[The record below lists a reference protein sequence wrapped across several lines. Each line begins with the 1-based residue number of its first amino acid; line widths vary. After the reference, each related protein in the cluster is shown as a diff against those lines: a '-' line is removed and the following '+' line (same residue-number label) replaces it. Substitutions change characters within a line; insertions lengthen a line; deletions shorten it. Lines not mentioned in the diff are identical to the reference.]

1 MISLSLHDAARA
13 MNGRLLGHDSVFSGV
28 STDSRQVT
36 AGQLFFALRGER
48 FDGHGF
54 AGAVL
59 DAGAAAVVV
68 EQEQPGLH
76 PQIVVADTRLAL
88 GALARHWREQF
99 AIPVIAI
106 TGSNGKT
113 TVKEMVASIAREAFG
128 AAHVHAT
135 SGNFNNDI
143 GLPLTL
149 FRLGREHAC
158 LILEMGMNHPGELS
172 YLSRLAEPSVA
183 LVNNAQAAHLEGLGS
198 VEAVAHAKGEIYEGL
213 IATGTG
219 IVNAEDAYAPLWR
232 ELIGARHRLEFGLQH
247 GDVRVEVQQHG
258 ALHLCTPEG
267 VRELRLQVPGEHN
280 WRNAAAAAAGCL
292 ALGIELDAVVRGLE
306 AFTGVKGRLQRAR
319 GYFGSTVIDDTY
331 NANPGSVRAAIDV
344 LRREPGVRLLVLGDI
359 GELGRDSRL
368 LHREL
373 GEVARTAGL
382 DGLFTLGE
390 HMQEA
395 AAAYGPGAQ
404 HFETAEALVA
414 ALVQR
419 LAADVTVLVKGS
431 RFMKMERVVHSITE
445 QE

>member
-1 MISLSLHDAARA
+1 MISLSLRDAAA
-13 MNGRLLGHDSVFSGV
+13 VLNGRLVGADAVFAGV
-28 STDSRQVT
+28 STDSRN
-36 AGQLFFALRGER
+36 AGMGQLFFALRGER
-48 FDGHGF
+48 FDGHTF
-54 AGAVL
+54 AQEVL
-59 DAGAAAVVV
+59 GAGAAAVVV
-68 EQEQPGLH
+68 DHELPGVH

-88 GALARHWREQF
+88 GTLARHWREQF
-99 AIPVIAI
+99 HIPVIAI

-113 TVKEMVASIAREAFG
+113 TVKEMVASIARSAFG

-158 LILEMGMNHPGELS
+158 LIVEMGMNHAGELS
-172 YLSRLAEPSVA
+172 YLSRLAQPSVA

-213 IATGTG
+213 IGSGTG
-219 IVNAEDAYAPLWR
+219 IINAEDDYAPLWR
-232 ELIGARHRLEFGLQH
+232 ALVGERQRLEFGLQR
-247 GDVRVEVQQHG
+247 GDVRVQADADG
-258 ALHLCTPEG
+258 HLQLITPAG
-267 VRELRLQVPGEHN
+267 TRPLQLQVPGEHN

-292 ALGIELDAVVRGLE
+292 ALGISLDDVVAGLQ
-306 AFTGVKGRLQRAR
+306 AFAGVKGRLQRAR

-359 GELGRDSRL
+359 GELGSDSRR

-373 GEVARTAGL
+373 GEVARQAGL

-395 AAAYGPGAQ
+395 SAAFGAGAQ
-404 HFETAEALVA
+404 HFDSAEALVA